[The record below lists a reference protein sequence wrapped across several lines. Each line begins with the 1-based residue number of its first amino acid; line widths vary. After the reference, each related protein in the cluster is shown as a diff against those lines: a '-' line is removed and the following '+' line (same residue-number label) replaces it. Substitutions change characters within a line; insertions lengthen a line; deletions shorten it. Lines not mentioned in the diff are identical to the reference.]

1 MFKTPTQSIPRAEF
15 VVLVAILT
23 SQVALSIDVM
33 LPALPDIGHDLG
45 VVREND
51 RPLVLSVFFFGLAF
65 GQIISGPISDAVGR
79 RPVVG
84 AGMVIFVIGCLL
96 SMVSDDFRSL
106 LAGRFCQ
113 GLGIAGPRIVTMA
126 IVRDQYAGRGMA
138 QIMSVVMAIFII
150 VPALAP
156 LLGLGIM
163 KLAGWRAIFGV
174 LLGVGIGT
182 ITWFWLRQ
190 PETLSDQNRRRL
202 VPNVIFDGFREIFTN
217 RITVGYTISAGLIFG
232 AFLAYLNSS
241 QQIFADQFDAVD
253 MFPIYFGLLSLPMG
267 AASILNS
274 RHVMRL
280 GMRHISWR
288 ALVVV
293 SSLSGIF
300 FVVVWL
306 KGGDIPLWGFMV
318 WGLITFFFLG
328 LLFANINALA
338 MEPMGHIAGIASA
351 TVTSGATMLALI
363 LGAIIGRMYDG
374 TVLPLLGGFTVLY
387 IASLGVMALTEAGRK
402 TG

>member
-1 MFKTPTQSIPRAEF
+1 MSKNFSALAQFPWIRDVQDANTTDSAGRICRAGRDPD
-15 VVLVAILT
+15 VT
-23 SQVALSIDVM
+23 GCPLSIDVM
-33 LPALPDIGHDLG
+33 LPPALPDIGHDLG

-182 ITWFWLRQ
+182 IT
-190 PETLSDQNRRRL
+190 
-202 VPNVIFDGFREIFTN
+202 
-217 RITVGYTISAGLIFG
+217 
-232 AFLAYLNSS
+232 
-241 QQIFADQFDAVD
+241 
-253 MFPIYFGLLSLPMG
+253 
-267 AASILNS
+267 
-274 RHVMRL
+274 
-280 GMRHISWR
+280 
-288 ALVVV
+288 
-293 SSLSGIF
+293 
-300 FVVVWL
+300 
-306 KGGDIPLWGFMV
+306 
-318 WGLITFFFLG
+318 
-328 LLFANINALA
+328 
-338 MEPMGHIAGIASA
+338 
-351 TVTSGATMLALI
+351 
-363 LGAIIGRMYDG
+363 
-374 TVLPLLGGFTVLY
+374 
-387 IASLGVMALTEAGRK
+387 
-402 TG
+402 